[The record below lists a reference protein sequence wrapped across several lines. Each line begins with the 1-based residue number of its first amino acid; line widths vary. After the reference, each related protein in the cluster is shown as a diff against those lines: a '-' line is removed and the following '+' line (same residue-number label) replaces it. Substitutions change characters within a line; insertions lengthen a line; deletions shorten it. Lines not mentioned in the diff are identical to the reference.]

1 MSERYN
7 NLRYF
12 FMEDFTDF
20 KMEEVAQHI
29 LNTHKENELLKLA
42 LMPDKKLSSRAMW
55 ALSHCAD
62 LSYERVIP
70 FHTTLINHLKHDD
83 LHVGVKRGILRLF
96 QNYAI
101 PKKHETFML
110 DHCFSYLNNP
120 TEAIAIR
127 MFSMVIV
134 FNISKV
140 YPELLNELDITLHRV
155 LQTEKSSGI
164 LSRTKK
170 IVAEIKS
177 IKKAA

>member
-1 MSERYN
+1 MSSRYN

-12 FMEDFTDF
+12 FIEDFTDF
-20 KMEEVAQHI
+20 KMEEVAQYI
-29 LNTHKENELLKLA
+29 LDKHKENELLKLA
-42 LMPDKKLSSRAMW
+42 LMPDKKLSSRAIW

-70 FHTTLINHLKHDD
+70 FHTTLINNLKQDD
-83 LHVGVKRGILRLF
+83 LHDGVKRGILRLF
-96 QNYAI
+96 QEYPI

-110 DHCFSYLNNP
+110 DLCFSYLNNP
-120 TEAIAIR
+120 SEPIAIR

-134 FNISKV
+134 FNISKA
-140 YPELLNELDITLHRV
+140 YPELLNELELTLHQV
-155 LQTEKSSGI
+155 LQTETSPGI

-170 IVAEIKS
+170 IVYEING